1 MQASMLKVLKS
12 FQKYSHGS
20 NVSLNNKQTLKSAQL
35 DIHFLLR
42 HNNLRVAVKCLL
54 KSEHQTPIKFD
65 FLAFKVHTSGKCKTH
80 LRAEVSTSQLKLTA
94 PHTWSEMICALQNQT
109 QYSYVKYCYQYYCTY
124 PTVISG
130 YWSIQLFLNYPYE
143 DTLEKKWNSTHYF
156 HFPVNCSLLY
166 RLNAKPNYTVLKSF
180 NFNCSL

>member
-94 PHTWSEMICALQNQT
+94 PHNRSEMICALQNQT
-109 QYSYVKYCYQYYCTY
+109 QYSYM
-124 PTVISG
+124 
-130 YWSIQLFLNYPYE
+130 
-143 DTLEKKWNSTHYF
+143 
-156 HFPVNCSLLY
+156 
-166 RLNAKPNYTVLKSF
+166 
-180 NFNCSL
+180 